1 MDAVAVMYIATGIVV
16 LLGLAGVFANPS
28 VRPEAPKPKA
38 EPKPEEEVLFF
49 DEDEEGEPEERE
61 ITTVFIRI
69 PTTEDGWKKLQK
81 KEGGS

>member
-1 MDAVAVMYIATGIVV
+1 MDAVAVMCIATGIVV

-38 EPKPEEEVLFF
+38 ESKSEEVLFF
-49 DEDEEGEPEERE
+49 EEDEESEPEERE

-81 KEGGS
+81 KDGSS